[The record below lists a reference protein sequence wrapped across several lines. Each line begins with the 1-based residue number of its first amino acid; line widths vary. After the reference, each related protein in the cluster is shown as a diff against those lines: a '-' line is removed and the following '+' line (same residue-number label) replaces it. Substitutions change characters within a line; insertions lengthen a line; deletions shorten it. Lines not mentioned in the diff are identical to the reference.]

1 MLQCWSGDVIIN
13 KMAFT
18 KKKREQIHAK
28 YSGHCAY
35 CGDLIELK
43 DMQID
48 HIIPKRNF
56 VKIVKSTTFSH
67 LTENDVDHDDNL
79 NPSCRFCNK
88 RKDAFDLEFFRSEL
102 AEQINRLNKYSASYR
117 FAKKFGLIKETQ
129 RPIVFYFESSLD

>member
-67 LTENDVDHDDNL
+67 LTENEVDHDDNL
-79 NPSCRFCNK
+79 NPACRFCNK

-117 FAKKFGLIKETQ
+117 FAKKFGLIKEIQ
-129 RPIVFYFESSLD
+129 KPIVFYFESSLD